1 MTVFD
6 QFALSV
12 FNHYKPKLKQKASSV
27 TIFYLSFLQISLLLL
42 LGVFFGAFF
51 KQMKL
56 DTMSSEKAWTLFIIA
71 SIFIYFKN
79 WMGFSGKK
87 RNVLNAKRSKKN
99 VQEYNIWLLWLLP
112 FACIALSIVLLQK
125 T

>member
-27 TIFYLSFLQISLLLL
+27 TIFYISFLQISLLLL
-42 LGVFFGAFF
+42 LGIFFGAFF

>member
-6 QFALSV
+6 KFALNI
-12 FNHYKPKLKQKASSV
+12 FNHYKPKLKQKASRV
-27 TIFYLSFLQISLLLL
+27 AIFYLSFFQISLLLL

-51 KQMKL
+51 EQMKV

-99 VQEYNIWLLWLLP
+99 VQAYNIWLLWLLP
-112 FACIALSIVLLQK
+112 FACIALALVLLQK